1 MQNYWLGVMAAAFV
15 IALAVWLSLV
25 FYADKHP
32 QGRPQNSL
40 PRREVIGGEFEAR
53 DGGRQLMPIPGEANL
68 PTEGSIPA
76 QAGPAMAGEPRPAR
90 AGQPATSGQPAA
102 PVPEASSEQPG
113 MSAPRQREAPEHEQ
127 AQTQA
132 DRP

>member
-1 MQNYWLGVMAAAFV
+1 LGV
-15 IALAVWLSLV
+15 WLTLV
-25 FYADKHP
+25 FYADRHP

-68 PTEGSIPA
+68 ATGMSGGEAAPAAEGAGTGTGVRIPA
-76 QAGPAMAGEPRPAR
+76 QAGPAAAQEP
-90 AGQPATSGQPAA
+90 
-102 PVPEASSEQPG
+102 
-113 MSAPRQREAPEHEQ
+113 SAPRQREAPEHEQ
-127 AQTQA
+127 AQPQA

>member
-25 FYADKHP
+25 FYADRHP
-32 QGRPQNSL
+32 QGRPHNSL

-68 PTEGSIPA
+68 PAGASIPA
-76 QAGPAMAGEPRPAR
+76 QAGPAAAGEPRPVP
-90 AGQPATSGQPAA
+90 AGQPATSGQSAGPGPAA
-102 PVPEASSEQPG
+102 PPEQPG
-113 MSAPRQREAPEHEQ
+113 SAPRQREVPEHEQ